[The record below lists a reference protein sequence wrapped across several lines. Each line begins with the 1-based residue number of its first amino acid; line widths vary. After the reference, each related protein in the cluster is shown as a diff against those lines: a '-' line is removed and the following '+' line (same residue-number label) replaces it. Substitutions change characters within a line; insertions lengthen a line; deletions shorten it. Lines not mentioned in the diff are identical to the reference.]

1 MRLSEII
8 KRISSIF
15 ERKRKNPIQLGNDS
29 NLESNLK
36 SIKVSNINT
45 PLQVSEDAANIEG
58 TLKIKNSLEITE
70 NEIDAKQDL
79 TLDVNGDL
87 ILDPQSGITKFYLN
101 GDTDDLC
108 TLTVAANGKTTVATA
123 DSDGAA
129 GHLVLDADGQIHV
142 DSSGTVL
149 FKTSGTDVFAFS
161 GSTLRIYEDGG
172 ASTDDFFLM
181 QVLANG
187 AVRFDTNDNAGT
199 DAFLSFG
206 IDGYVLFNACPAGFL
221 QFAPTY
227 NASDTEV
234 NFHTSGNKAFVTFG
248 AGNITDMNINCP
260 NTSSNLTLV
269 IKQDGTGSR
278 TVTNWKAFDSAGNAA
293 NGSATVRW
301 AGSSA
306 PTLSTGANAVDI
318 ISFYWDNTT
327 EICYGVA
334 SLNFG

>member
-79 TLDVNGDL
+79 TLDVNG
-87 ILDPQSGITKFYLN
+87 
-101 GDTDDLC
+101 
-108 TLTVAANGKTTVATA
+108 
-123 DSDGAA
+123 
-129 GHLVLDADGQIHV
+129 QIHI

-187 AVRFDTNDNAGT
+187 AVRFDTNDAAGT

-206 IDGYVLFNACPAGFL
+206 IDGYVLFNACPAGFV

-260 NTSSNLTLV
+260 NASANLTLV

-334 SLNFG
+334 SLNFS